1 MKRFLTKGALTGVL
15 VSTALMATACPDT
28 LPVYGGPPTGNRTFQ
43 ATSVTVNSDND
54 GFALNCFDGCD
65 EPRVLNIGFRVKI
78 GVANSADAQV
88 VYGDNPWP
96 GLIQQG
102 LESGESL
109 NFTGGERGAIT
120 FNNVALPDILDLAQG
135 ASVELAGVWAWKVED
150 DGVLSASPTAL
161 ANAIASALEEVLNE
175 TVAASAL
182 PSDPNAIVGLI
193 IGAIGNINFFD
204 GDCGRR
210 SAPCCRASSPTTS
223 SAAGCT
229 SVSGRAVRS
238 PRSSTARPLAWPS
251 RPSAIPLLSWPPDI
265 GGGSIFSLGVGTK
278 SFSNGFT
285 NAGVDGQHTTSY
297 TFG

>member
-28 LPVYGGPPTGNRTFQ
+28 APVYGGPPTGNRTFQ

-54 GFALNCFDGCD
+54 GFAVNCFSGCD

-88 VYGDNPWP
+88 VYGDNHWP

-109 NFTGGERGAIT
+109 NYTNGERGALT

-135 ASVELAGVWAWKVED
+135 APVEIAGVWAWKVED
-150 DGVLSASPTAL
+150 DGVLSASPAAL
-161 ANAIASALEEVLNE
+161 ANAIASALESVLNT
-175 TVAASAL
+175 TVATSTL
-182 PSDPNAIVGLI
+182 PADPNAIVGLI
-193 IGAIGNINFFD
+193 LGAIGNVNFFTGVWAGISTLLPGIVTDDIVGSAMYIGVGSSGALASIID
-204 GDCGRR
+204 G
-210 SAPCCRASSPTTS
+210 ATS
-223 SAAGCT
+223 GVAFPN
-229 SVSGRAVRS
+229 VQ
-238 PRSSTARPLAWPS
+238 
-251 RPSAIPLLSWPPDI
+251 IPLLSWPPDI

-278 SFSNGFT
+278 TFSNGYT
-285 NAGVDGQHTTSY
+285 NAGISGQHTTAY

>member
-43 ATSVTVNSDND
+43 ATSVTVNSSND
-54 GFALNCFDGCD
+54 GGFLIPYKD
-65 EPRVLNIGFRVKI
+65 EARVLNIGFRVKI
-78 GVANSADAQV
+78 GVAGSADAQV

-96 GLIQQG
+96 GVFDQG
-102 LESGESL
+102 LSAGESHTY
-109 NFTGGERGAIT
+109 TGGERGALT
-120 FNNVALPDILDLAQG
+120 FNNIALPDILDLAQG
-135 ASVELAGVWAWKVED
+135 AAVELAGVWAWKVED
-150 DGVLSASPTAL
+150 DGVLSASPAAL
-161 ANAIASALEEVLNE
+161 ANAIASALETVLNN

-193 IGAIGNINFFD
+193 ISAIGNINFFD
-204 GDCGRR
+204 GVWAGISTLLPGLVTDDIVG
-210 SAPCCRASSPTTS
+210 SGMYIGVGSSGALASIIDGATS
-223 SAAGCT
+223 GVAFP
-229 SVSGRAVRS
+229 AVQ
-238 PRSSTARPLAWPS
+238 
-251 RPSAIPLLSWPPDI
+251 IPLLSWPPDI